1 MSEAKQMITEDQL
14 KKIQD
19 FQKDLNKLLNEVG
32 FLEAQKT
39 SVLGKF
45 HEVNKETEDFKKEL
59 EKEYGSININ
69 LEDGSFTP
77 IEKEE
82 EDNCPSNCGT
92 ITDDEILTDCYSLS
106 IQNECSNNIE
116 TYCFDYDVWM
126 DNYVGGNFCVYNV
139 DSW

>member
-19 FQKDLNKLLNEVG
+19 FQKQLNKFLNEVG

-39 SVLGKF
+39 AVLGKF
-45 HEVNKETEDFKKEL
+45 HEVNKQTEDFKKEL
-59 EKEYGSININ
+59 EEEYGSININ

-82 EDNCPSNCGT
+82 DKKE
-92 ITDDEILTDCYSLS
+92 
-106 IQNECSNNIE
+106 
-116 TYCFDYDVWM
+116 
-126 DNYVGGNFCVYNV
+126 
-139 DSW
+139 

>member
-32 FLEAQKT
+32 FLEAQKAQ
-39 SVLGKF
+39 VLGKF
-45 HEVNKETEDFKKEL
+45 GEVNKQTEDFKKEL

-69 LEDGSFTP
+69 LEDGSYTP

-82 EDNCPSNCGT
+82 EVK
-92 ITDDEILTDCYSLS
+92 E
-106 IQNECSNNIE
+106 
-116 TYCFDYDVWM
+116 
-126 DNYVGGNFCVYNV
+126 
-139 DSW
+139 

>member
-1 MSEAKQMITEDQL
+1 MSEVKQMITEDQL

-19 FQKDLNKLLNEVG
+19 FQKQLNKFLNEVG

-39 SVLGKF
+39 AVLSKF

-59 EKEYGSININ
+59 EEEYGSININ

-82 EDNCPSNCGT
+82 DKKG
-92 ITDDEILTDCYSLS
+92 
-106 IQNECSNNIE
+106 
-116 TYCFDYDVWM
+116 
-126 DNYVGGNFCVYNV
+126 
-139 DSW
+139 

>member
-39 SVLGKF
+39 AVLSKF

-59 EKEYGSININ
+59 EEEYGSININ
-69 LEDGSFTP
+69 LEDGTYTP

-82 EDNCPSNCGT
+82 DKKE
-92 ITDDEILTDCYSLS
+92 
-106 IQNECSNNIE
+106 
-116 TYCFDYDVWM
+116 
-126 DNYVGGNFCVYNV
+126 
-139 DSW
+139 

>member
-19 FQKDLNKLLNEVG
+19 FQKELNKFLNEVG

-39 SVLGKF
+39 AVLGKF
-45 HEVNKETEDFKKEL
+45 HEVNKQTEDFKKEL
-59 EKEYGSININ
+59 EEEYGSININ

-82 EDNCPSNCGT
+82 DKKE
-92 ITDDEILTDCYSLS
+92 
-106 IQNECSNNIE
+106 
-116 TYCFDYDVWM
+116 
-126 DNYVGGNFCVYNV
+126 
-139 DSW
+139 

>member
-1 MSEAKQMITEDQL
+1 MSESSEIKSTISKDQL

-39 SVLGKF
+39 AVLSRF

-59 EKEYGSININ
+59 EEEYGSININ
-69 LEDGSFTP
+69 LEDGTYTP

-82 EDNCPSNCGT
+82 DKKE
-92 ITDDEILTDCYSLS
+92 
-106 IQNECSNNIE
+106 
-116 TYCFDYDVWM
+116 
-126 DNYVGGNFCVYNV
+126 
-139 DSW
+139 

>member
-1 MSEAKQMITEDQL
+1 MSEVKQMITEDQL

-39 SVLGKF
+39 SVLSKF

-82 EDNCPSNCGT
+82 EVK
-92 ITDDEILTDCYSLS
+92 E
-106 IQNECSNNIE
+106 
-116 TYCFDYDVWM
+116 
-126 DNYVGGNFCVYNV
+126 
-139 DSW
+139 